1 MVALQKHKKPLHE
14 VHKYTSLL
22 FIVQIT
28 LTSPPQELKYC
39 FFN

>member
-14 VHKYTSLL
+14 VHIYTSLL

-28 LTSPPQELKYC
+28 LTSPPQELKY
-39 FFN
+39 FFF